1 MFLKNGIQFKIKG
14 LNQEKNLNILAKKF
28 PIYDIV
34 RVSKNCAVF
43 KVNIMHAKKVRKALI
58 DLNYEIIE
66 EKKLGAISMLLR
78 VVNVYIIS
86 ALVISSILI
95 FAQSPYI
102 WQYEILGEENLS
114 KTEVV
119 SFIKENFTR
128 NKYKLNTKSVEGA
141 LYEEYEEISFVSVI
155 VRGQTLIVNIK
166 EKLLP
171 EEIYGEFEPIISEY
185 DGKIT
190 EINLVSGTMAVKTGD
205 YIKAGDVLVYPYY
218 NDAGTIKKVMA
229 NAEITMEIYHTSSIT
244 HFDDRVE
251 LVRTGRSVLNT
262 EILLFNLPIYSNL
275 SEMNY
280 ELYETETNEQNLVNN
295 NILPLKLKNTTYY
308 ELEEVEIH
316 ETFEDAKDRLL
327 KEAREKALLNAEDC
341 DIIKDEYYTVEE
353 NSTYTTINYCVIEEI
368 KVGEHENRG
377 QNRAL

>member
-1 MFLKNGIQFKIKG
+1 MFLKNGVQFKIKG

-34 RVSKNCAVF
+34 RVSKNCSIF
-43 KVNIMHAKKVRKALI
+43 KVKIFHAKKVRKILI
-58 DLNYEIIE
+58 DLNYEILE
-66 EKKLGAISMLLR
+66 EKRLGALPVLLR
-78 VVNVYIIS
+78 VFNIYTIS
-86 ALVISSILI
+86 AIIFSTILI

-102 WQYEILGEENLS
+102 WQYEILGEENIS

-119 SFIKENFTR
+119 SFIKDNFTK

-171 EEIYGEFEPIISEY
+171 EEIYGDFKPIISEY
-185 DGKIT
+185 DGKVT
-190 EINLVSGTMAVKTGD
+190 GINLISGTMAVKTGD

-218 NDAGTIKKVMA
+218 DDAGTIKKVMA

-244 HFDDRVE
+244 HFEDRIE
-251 LVRTGRSVLNT
+251 LVRTGRSTVNT
-262 EILLFNLPIYSNL
+262 EVLIFNLPIYSNIC
-275 SEMNY
+275 EMDY
-280 ELYETETNEQNLVNN
+280 KLYETETNEQNLINN
-295 NILPLKLKNTTYY
+295 NILPLKLKRTTYY
-308 ELEEVEIH
+308 ELEEVKIH
-316 ETFEDAKDRLL
+316 ETFEEAKDRLL
-327 KEAREKALLNAEDC
+327 KEAREKALLNAGNC

-353 NSTYTTINYCVIEEI
+353 STNTTINYCIVEEI
-368 KVGEHENRG
+368 KVGGYENRG

>member
-1 MFLKNGIQFKIKG
+1 M
-14 LNQEKNLNILAKKF
+14 
-28 PIYDIV
+28 
-34 RVSKNCAVF
+34 
-43 KVNIMHAKKVRKALI
+43 
-58 DLNYEIIE
+58 
-66 EKKLGAISMLLR
+66 
-78 VVNVYIIS
+78 
-86 ALVISSILI
+86 
-95 FAQSPYI
+95 
-102 WQYEILGEENLS
+102 
-114 KTEVV
+114 
-119 SFIKENFTR
+119 
-128 NKYKLNTKSVEGA
+128 
-141 LYEEYEEISFVSVI
+141 I

-185 DGKIT
+185 DGKVT
-190 EINLVSGTMAVKTGD
+190 AINLVSGTMAVKTGD
-205 YIKAGDVLVYPYY
+205 YIKVGDVLVYPYY

-280 ELYETETNEQNLVNN
+280 ELYETETNEQNLVDN

-327 KEAREKALLNAEDC
+327 KEARKKALLNAGNC

>member
-43 KVNIMHAKKVRKALI
+43 KVNIMHAKKIRKALI

-86 ALVISSILI
+86 AFVISSILI

-119 SFIKENFTR
+119 SFIKDNFTK

-141 LYEEYEEISFVSVI
+141 LYKEYEEISFVSVI

-185 DGKIT
+185 DGKVT
-190 EINLVSGTMAVKTGD
+190 GINLISGTMAVKTGD

-218 NDAGTIKKVMA
+218 DDAGTIKKVMA

-244 HFDDRVE
+244 HFEDRIE
-251 LVRTGRSVLNT
+251 LVRTGRSSVNT
-262 EILLFNLPIYSNL
+262 EVLLFNLPIYSNIY
-275 SEMNY
+275 EMDY
-280 ELYETETNEQNLVNN
+280 KLYETETNEQNLINN
-295 NILPLKLKNTTYY
+295 NILPLKLKRTTYY
-308 ELEEVEIH
+308 ELEEVKIH
-316 ETFEDAKDRLL
+316 ETFEEAKDRLL
-327 KEAREKALLNAEDC
+327 KEAREKALINAGDC
-341 DIIKDEYYTVEE
+341 DIIVDEYYTVEPFE
-353 NSTYTTINYCVIEEI
+353 TYTVLNYCIVEEI
-368 KVGEHENRG
+368 KVGTYED
-377 QNRAL
+377 

>member
-1 MFLKNGIQFKIKG
+1 MKNGVEFKIKG

-34 RVSKNCAVF
+34 RVSKNCSIF
-43 KVNIMHAKKVRKALI
+43 KVNIMHAKKIRKALI

-86 ALVISSILI
+86 AFVISSILI

-102 WQYEILGEENLS
+102 LQYEILGEETLS
-114 KTEVV
+114 KSEIVT
-119 SFIKENFTR
+119 FIKDNFTK

-171 EEIYGEFEPIISEY
+171 EEIYGDFKPVISEY
-185 DGKIT
+185 DGKVT
-190 EINLVSGTMAVKTGD
+190 GINLISGTMAVKTGD

-218 NDAGTIKKVMA
+218 YDAGTIKKVMA

-244 HFDDRVE
+244 HFEERIE
-251 LVRTGRSVLNT
+251 LVRTGRSSVNT
-262 EILLFNLPIYSNL
+262 EVLLFNLPIYSNIY
-275 SEMNY
+275 EMDY
-280 ELYETETNEQNLVNN
+280 KLYETETNEQNLINN
-295 NILPLKLKNTTYY
+295 NILPLKLKRTTYY
-308 ELEEVEIH
+308 ELEEVKIH
-316 ETFEDAKDRLL
+316 ETFEEAKDRLL
-327 KEAREKALLNAEDC
+327 KEAREKALINAGDC
-341 DIIKDEYYTVEE
+341 DIIVDEYYTVESFE
-353 NSTYTTINYCVIEEI
+353 TYTVLNYCIVEEI
-368 KVGEHENRG
+368 KVGTYED
-377 QNRAL
+377 

>member
-1 MFLKNGIQFKIKG
+1 MKNGVQFKIKG

-34 RVSKNCAVF
+34 RVSKNCSIF
-43 KVNIMHAKKVRKALI
+43 KVNIFHAKKIRKILI
-58 DLNYEIIE
+58 DLNYEILE
-66 EKKLGAISMLLR
+66 EKRLGALPVLLR
-78 VVNVYIIS
+78 VFNIYTIS
-86 ALVISSILI
+86 AIIFSAILI

-102 WQYEILGEENLS
+102 WQYEILGEENIS

-119 SFIKENFTR
+119 SFIKDNFTK

-171 EEIYGEFEPIISEY
+171 EEIYGDFKPIISEY
-185 DGKIT
+185 DGKVT
-190 EINLVSGTMAVKTGD
+190 GINLISGTMAVKTGD

-244 HFDDRVE
+244 HFEDRIE
-251 LVRTGRSVLNT
+251 LVRTGRSSVNT
-262 EILLFNLPIYSNL
+262 EVLLFNLPIYSNIY
-275 SEMNY
+275 EMDY
-280 ELYETETNEQNLVNN
+280 KLYETETNEQNLISN
-295 NILPLKLKNTTYY
+295 NILPLKLKRTTYY
-308 ELEEVEIH
+308 ELEEVKIH
-316 ETFEDAKDRLL
+316 ETFEEAKDRLL
-327 KEAREKALLNAEDC
+327 KEAREKALLNAGNC

-353 NSTYTTINYCVIEEI
+353 STNTTINYCIVEEI
-368 KVGEHENRG
+368 KVGGYENRG